1 MEKKC
6 LFLIEGGVQI
16 PALSNGVYLLFP
28 LGKRAERWR
37 WSKMEEERKL
47 TEEEFVLQAIKKLRK
62 EPFRG
67 IHSVYSG
74 FNEAFRKY
82 FGTNPVEVTSGLA
95 AEGKI
100 EVRPFKGG
108 VMLFLPGEAPK
119 RPSADEIIQ
128 WVLGSGSSSLSEEEF
143 IIEGIKKLRKEP
155 YKGIHSVFSGF
166 NDAFRKHFNK
176 DPIEFTSKM
185 ASTGK
190 VEIIPLRSGKGVML
204 YLPGEGPRGR
214 KTDEALKKILG

>member
-1 MEKKC
+1 
-6 LFLIEGGVQI
+6 
-16 PALSNGVYLLFP
+16 
-28 LGKRAERWR
+28 
-37 WSKMEEERKL
+37 MEEERKL

-62 EPFRG
+62 EPYRA

-82 FGTNPVEVTSGLA
+82 FGTNPVEATSRLA
-95 AEGKI
+95 AEGKL
-100 EVRPFKGG
+100 ETRPFKGG
-108 VMLFLPGEAPK
+108 AMLFLPGEAPK
-119 RPSADEIIQ
+119 RPSAEEIIQ
-128 WVLGSGSSSLSEEEF
+128 LILDPGSRSLSEEEF
-143 IIEGIKKLRKEP
+143 IIEGIKKLRRDP

-176 DPIEFTSKM
+176 DPIEFTTKM
-185 ASTGK
+185 AATGK
-190 VEIIPLRSGKGVML
+190 IEIIPLKSGKGVML

>member
-1 MEKKC
+1 MED
-6 LFLIEGGVQI
+6 EG
-16 PALSNGVYLLFP
+16 
-28 LGKRAERWR
+28 
-37 WSKMEEERKL
+37 KL

-62 EPFRG
+62 DPFRG

-82 FGTNPVEVTSGLA
+82 FGTNPVEATSRLA
-95 AEGKI
+95 AEGKV
-100 EVRPFKGG
+100 ETRPFKGG

-119 RPSADEIIQ
+119 RPSAEEVIQ
-128 WVLGSGSSSLSEEEF
+128 LVLGPGGQSLSEEEF
-143 IIEGIKKLRKEP
+143 VIEGIKKLRREP

-185 ASTGK
+185 VSAGK

-214 KTDEALKKILG
+214 KTDEALKKILE

>member
-1 MEKKC
+1 
-6 LFLIEGGVQI
+6 LLGGQAQI
-16 PALSNGVYLLFP
+16 LP
-28 LGKRAERWR
+28 LGRGLLAWR
-37 WSKMEEERKL
+37 WSMEEERKL

-82 FGTNPVEVTSGLA
+82 FGTNPVEATSTLA

-100 EVRPFKGG
+100 ETRPFKGG
-108 VMLFLPGEAPK
+108 AMLFFPGEAPK
-119 RPSADEIIQ
+119 RPSAEEIIQ
-128 WVLGSGSSSLSEEEF
+128 LILGSGNPSLSEEEF
-143 IIEGIKKLRKEP
+143 VIEAIKKLRKEP
-155 YKGIHSVFSGF
+155 YRGIHSVFSGF

-185 ASTGK
+185 VSAGK
-190 VEIIPLRSGKGVML
+190 VELIPLRSGKGVML
-204 YLPGEGPRGR
+204 YLPGEGPRGK
-214 KTDEALKKILG
+214 KTDEALKRILG

>member
-1 MEKKC
+1 
-6 LFLIEGGVQI
+6 
-16 PALSNGVYLLFP
+16 
-28 LGKRAERWR
+28 
-37 WSKMEEERKL
+37 MEEERKL

-62 EPFRG
+62 EPYRA

-82 FGTNPVEVTSGLA
+82 FGTNPVEATSRLA
-95 AEGKI
+95 AEGKL
-100 EVRPFKGG
+100 ETRPFKGG
-108 VMLFLPGEAPK
+108 AMLFLPGEAPK
-119 RPSADEIIQ
+119 RPSAEEIIQ
-128 WVLGSGSSSLSEEEF
+128 LILDPGSRSLSEEEF
-143 IIEGIKKLRKEP
+143 IIEGIKKLRRDP

-176 DPIEFTSKM
+176 DPIEFTTKM

-190 VEIIPLRSGKGVML
+190 IEIIPLKSGKGVVL

>member
-1 MEKKC
+1 
-6 LFLIEGGVQI
+6 
-16 PALSNGVYLLFP
+16 
-28 LGKRAERWR
+28 
-37 WSKMEEERKL
+37 MEEERKL
-47 TEEEFVLQAIKKLRK
+47 NEEEFVLQAIKKLRK

-82 FGTNPVEVTSGLA
+82 FGTNPVEATSRLA
-95 AEGKI
+95 TEGKI
-100 EVRPFKGG
+100 ETRPFKGG

-119 RPSADEIIQ
+119 RPSAEEVIQ
-128 WVLGSGSSSLSEEEF
+128 LVLGPGGPSLSEEEF
-143 IIEGIKKLRKEP
+143 IVEGIKKLRREP

-176 DPIEFTSKM
+176 DPIELSSKM
-185 ASTGK
+185 ASVGK
-190 VEIIPLRSGKGVML
+190 IEIIPLRSGKGVML

-214 KTDEALKKILG
+214 KTDEALKKILE